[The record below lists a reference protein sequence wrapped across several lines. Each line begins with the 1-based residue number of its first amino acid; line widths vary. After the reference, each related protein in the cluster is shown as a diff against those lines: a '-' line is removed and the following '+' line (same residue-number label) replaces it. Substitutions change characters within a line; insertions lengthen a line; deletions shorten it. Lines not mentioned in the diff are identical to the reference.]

1 MVITNSIIILLG
13 FFNFVNY
20 EVNFSSLG
28 LNYEADEEEEEASVN
43 PLGDE
48 DNGMGSS
55 ANVKKDL
62 SDWQEKHAVL
72 VLSKSKVFS

>member
-1 MVITNSIIILLG
+1 MKLILVVWVVISKT
-13 FFNFVNY
+13 
-20 EVNFSSLG
+20 
-28 LNYEADEEEEEASVN
+28 DEEEEVSVN

-48 DNGMGSS
+48 DNGMSSS

-72 VLSKSKVFS
+72 VLSKSKVFGLEF